1 MYKDM
6 APMFLVE
13 NVDEVVKWYS
23 EILES
28 KLQHSLPET
37 PPFEWVSLLLNDVE
51 IMFSQKKSAQKWYS
65 DKVTISET
73 PANIIAYIYV
83 EDVNSLY
90 ESVKEKV
97 EIIMEPIDQS
107 YGIREFAIKDPF
119 GFILIFAEIIE

>member
-23 EILES
+23 EVLES
-28 KLQHSLPET
+28 KLQHNLPET

-73 PANIIAYIYV
+73 PANIIAYIY
-83 EDVNSLY
+83 
-90 ESVKEKV
+90 
-97 EIIMEPIDQS
+97 
-107 YGIREFAIKDPF
+107 GRC
-119 GFILIFAEIIE
+119 

>member
-1 MYKDM
+1 MYLDFT
-6 APMFLVE
+6 PMLLVE
-13 NVDEVVKWYS
+13 NVYESLKCYS
-23 EILES
+23 EVLGVS
-28 KLQHSLPET
+28 LQYSLPEK
-37 PPFEWVSLLLNDVE
+37 PPFEWVSILFNDVE
-51 IMFSQKKSAQKWYS
+51 IMLTQKKSAQKWYS

-83 EDVNSLY
+83 DDVNSLY

-97 EIIMEPIDQS
+97 EIIMESIDQS